1 MKCKELKA
9 ETLAVS
15 LPLFYVQRIREEA
28 QYYNTTISSVVRA
41 MAECY
46 WERGVHTDALTAPRV
61 PHYLCE
67 GAKVYD

>member
-1 MKCKELKA
+1 MKRKELKA

-15 LPLFYVQRIREEA
+15 LPLYYAQRIREEA
-28 QYYNTTISSVVRA
+28 QYNNKTISSVVRA
-41 MAECY
+41 MAEYY
-46 WERGVHTDALTAPRV
+46 WERGTHTDAPTAPRV